1 MSEAPLDQ
9 LHSRA
14 IDSDNSSRRAG
25 RGGSQGRFSG
35 RGRSAGRGH
44 NHRPSTAQ
52 HDVDVAR
59 IADQQQA
66 GRSAQTPQEAGLD
79 NRATH
84 EAASRASRHSRGR
97 GGRGQPSQANA
108 QAPGANPQRQPR
120 QRGRGQ
126 PRQRAAAQQNQRS
139 AAASVDLLL
148 PQTPV
153 QQLPKALA
161 SHLHPLPAAPDCVV
175 CCEPIQVTTMSLTL
189 LSKHCEQSTASLS
202 QQHVLTP
209 LRIHFSC
216 IDAQHTLTTKQAN
229 M

>member
-1 MSEAPLDQ
+1 MSEAPLNQ
-9 LHSRA
+9 VHTPSA

-25 RGGSQGRFSG
+25 RGGSQGRSSA
-35 RGRSAGRGH
+35 RGRSAGRAH
-44 NHRPSTAQ
+44 NYRSSTAQ
-52 HDVDVAR
+52 HDVNVVR
-59 IADQQQA
+59 TADQQQA
-66 GRSAQTPQEAGLD
+66 GRPAQAGVD
-79 NRATH
+79 NRATD
-84 EAASRASRHSRGR
+84 EAASRARRHSRGR
-97 GGRGQPSQANA
+97 GGRGQPSQATA

-161 SHLHPLPAAPDCVV
+161 SHLAPLPAAPDCVV

-189 LSKHCEQSTASLS
+189 MFKHCGP
-202 QQHVLTP
+202 QQACQN
-209 LRIHFSC
+209 SMC
-216 IDAQHTLTTKQAN
+216 
-229 M
+229 